1 MNRKYNF
8 NKISIILM
16 SFFVLLFCGAQ
27 LVLAPV
33 AAEAKSHKNS
43 ESSWVSLP
51 QSERSSFAGIH
62 GGTTPVSV
70 MGSEKEPG
78 KEVVSG
84 RTGQD
89 FVQVLEGDDA
99 SSAEVVETDSNGKA
113 VALVPYGLGET
124 QTENANV
131 SHLARADRQSGK
143 GHGVIRLK
151 VDDLKL
157 LGSEEAPVSPESLLM
172 ADELTKI

>member
-84 RTGQD
+84 RT
-89 FVQVLEGDDA
+89 VQVLEGDDA
-99 SSAEVVETDSNGKA
+99 SSAEVVETDSDGKA